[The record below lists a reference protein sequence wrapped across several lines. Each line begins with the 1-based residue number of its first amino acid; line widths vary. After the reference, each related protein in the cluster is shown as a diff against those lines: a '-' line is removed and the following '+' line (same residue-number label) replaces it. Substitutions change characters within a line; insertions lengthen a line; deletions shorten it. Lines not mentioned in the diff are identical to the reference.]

1 MQTSIMKP
9 VTRKVAGRTYSVA
22 VPFVETDDGLTC
34 SLENAQAAELSI
46 AAAIAE
52 GPPSAEGFAFIRKAL
67 GFTAARLG
75 ELLGVRAETISRW
88 ENDASSFD
96 RATWLALG
104 DLALERAG
112 LKTSTLARLERLARG
127 ADAPKHQ
134 ELHLVHAL

>member
-1 MQTSIMKP
+1 MQTNIMKSI
-9 VTRKVAGRTYSVA
+9 TRKVAGRTYSVDA
-22 VPFVETDDGLTC
+22 PFVETEDGLTC
-34 SLENAQAAELSI
+34 SLETARAAELSI

-52 GPPSAEGFAFIRKAL
+52 GPPSGDGFAFIRKAL

-112 LKTSTLARLERLARG
+112 LKTSSLARLERLAVG
-127 ADAPKHQ
+127 TDAPKHQ
-134 ELHLVHAL
+134 QLHLVNAL

>member
-1 MQTSIMKP
+1 MQTNIMKSI
-9 VTRKVAGRTYSVA
+9 TRKVAGRTYSVEA
-22 VPFVETDDGLTC
+22 PFVETEDGLTC
-34 SLENAQAAELSI
+34 SLETAQAAELSI
-46 AAAIAE
+46 AAAIAQ
-52 GPPSAEGFAFIRKAL
+52 GPPSGDGFAFIRKTL

-112 LKTSTLARLERLARG
+112 LKTSSLARLERLAVG
-127 ADAPKHQ
+127 TDAPRHQ
-134 ELHLVHAL
+134 QLHLVNAV